1 MLSFEE
7 FQNYI
12 EEHIL
17 EGWKENAD
25 VQIQETTKNN
35 GVTYQGMYIREDE
48 ENVSPCMYLE
58 EFYKDYQKGED
69 MEKVLS
75 RIRQEYEWAM
85 ERSSFYEMD
94 VLHDERRRDKIIFR
108 LVNYEKNRELLTD
121 CPFIRMYDLALTFRW
136 IAHTDS
142 IGISTALI
150 TNRELTL
157 WNISRD
163 ELLLVAER
171 NTRRLFPPQIL
182 HMNSYLKYSEGSI
195 RAGANM
201 YVLTNEQQ
209 INGATVLVYD
219 GILKNFADRLGED
232 FYVLPSSIHEV
243 LLLPVSQMPNP
254 DCLFSMVTDANHVI
268 VSPVDILSDS
278 VYYYNRRDHRLTP
291 LDRREG

>member
-94 VLHDERRRDKIIFR
+94 VLH
-108 LVNYEKNRELLTD
+108 
-121 CPFIRMYDLALTFRW
+121 
-136 IAHTDS
+136 
-142 IGISTALI
+142 
-150 TNRELTL
+150 
-157 WNISRD
+157 
-163 ELLLVAER
+163 
-171 NTRRLFPPQIL
+171 
-182 HMNSYLKYSEGSI
+182 
-195 RAGANM
+195 
-201 YVLTNEQQ
+201 
-209 INGATVLVYD
+209 
-219 GILKNFADRLGED
+219 
-232 FYVLPSSIHEV
+232 
-243 LLLPVSQMPNP
+243 
-254 DCLFSMVTDANHVI
+254 
-268 VSPVDILSDS
+268 
-278 VYYYNRRDHRLTP
+278 
-291 LDRREG
+291 